1 MFWATVKCELGFRSV
16 CCWKVDTAGS
26 WMVVLTMHYST
37 ENLRCRITSLL
48 LKNVKLSLKCTMSG
62 AGPARIARR
71 LNRSPSTISR
81 ELNRNSDSAGYRAV
95 VAQEQTS
102 LRRRKRPLIRKMDD
116 PFINESVRTGLS
128 QEWSPEE
135 IAGRMKGDYRRTL
148 SRCVSYQTIYRWLE
162 TCEHR
167 RHFRSFLRHGRYRK
181 RRGTD
186 GRGRIRNRVS
196 IEQRPARVDS
206 RRQRTSVPQHSA
218 KAASDTDCRQRQGVC
233 VP

>member
-1 MFWATVKCELGFRSV
+1 MSYHQ
-16 CCWKVDTAGS
+16 
-26 WMVVLTMHYST
+26 LTLEEREVISQMHY
-37 ENLRCRITSLL
+37 
-48 LKNVKLSLKCTMSG
+48 SG

-135 IAGRMKGDYRRTL
+135 IAGRMKGDYRLTL

-167 RHFRSFLRHGRYRK
+167 RHFCSFLRHGRYRK

-206 RRQRTSVPQHSA
+206 RRKRTSVPQHYA